1 MIFEILFKIY
11 LGSAFLFLVSFFV
24 GISYSTRL
32 FIKRYPELAKT
43 RSFKTPLWTFLEVV
57 GLAFCP
63 VVNTVMGVTMT
74 LFFTAIVERAVLKI
88 KMEVISEIRERE
100 ASQTDK
106 E

>member
-11 LGSAFLFLVSFFV
+11 LASAFLFLVSFSA

-32 FIKRYPELAKT
+32 FVKRYPELAKAM
-43 RSFKTPLWTFLEVV
+43 SFKTPIGTFFEIV

-63 VVNTVMGVTMT
+63 IVNTAMGITMV
-74 LFFTAIVERAVLKI
+74 LFFTAIVEKSILKI
-88 KMEVISEIRERE
+88 KMEVINEIRERE
-100 ASQTDK
+100 TSQTDK